1 MKDVMQEDGMI
12 LSSGSFGKTETDRDA
27 WLLDN
32 PHEQRNV
39 K

>member
-1 MKDVMQEDGMI
+1 MKDVMQEDERI
-12 LSSGSFGKTETDRDA
+12 LSSRSFGKTKTDGDA